1 LLHPDWSRAL
11 PQPLLIPD
19 VMILATLADA
29 RELMR
34 HLPEDRRSRSTW
46 RQVAADIEAAAAGGD
61 IEGAAIGLRMVLML
75 EGHRLSVGVLR
86 ASLALKSQA
95 GALSNSQPPTYLS
108 TISRHEDQRRSREGP
123 V

>member
-34 HLPEDRRSRSTW
+34 HLPEIAALGRRGAKSRRILKPQPPAEISK
-46 RQVAADIEAAAAGGD
+46 A
-61 IEGAAIGLRMVLML
+61 
-75 EGHRLSVGVLR
+75 RLSGC
-86 ASLALKSQA
+86 AWC
-95 GALSNSQPPTYLS
+95 
-108 TISRHEDQRRSREGP
+108 
-123 V
+123 

>member
-61 IEGAAIGLRMVLML
+61 IDDTAIGLPMVLML
-75 EGHRLSVGVLR
+75 EGHRRMCRGSPSDIGLFLR
-86 ASLALKSQA
+86 LGFAR
-95 GALSNSQPPTYLS
+95 SNPT
-108 TISRHEDQRRSREGP
+108 
-123 V
+123 